1 MGGGYLEPIHFE
13 ECSMDPNLFAID
25 GERLLE
31 VLFAII
37 FLSFLVE
44 RALAVVYENRWFL
57 EKTKGHSVKEFIT
70 FGVSFAVCRSWDFDA
85 LSVLFVKEKTMLWG
99 HVITAAIVAGG
110 SKASIKLFQD
120 VLDIKS
126 NAERE
131 RLAIIEAQRKA
142 LEEKARV
149 QTLVTGAAE

>member
-1 MGGGYLEPIHFE
+1 
-13 ECSMDPNLFAID
+13 MDPNLFAID
-25 GERLLE
+25 GDRLLE
-31 VLFAII
+31 VLFALIV
-37 FLSFLVE
+37 LSFFVE
-44 RALAVVYENRWFL
+44 RALAVLYENRWFL
-57 EKTKGHSVKEFIT
+57 KKTKGHSVKEWIT
-70 FGVSFAVCRSWDFDA
+70 FGVSFAVCRYWDFDA
-85 LSVLFVKEKTMLWG
+85 LSVLLVKDKTLLWG

-131 RLAIIEAQRKA
+131 RTAIVEAKRKV

-149 QTLVTGAAE
+149 QVLVAGGAE

>member
-1 MGGGYLEPIHFE
+1 
-13 ECSMDPNLFAID
+13 MDPNLFAID

-37 FLSFLVE
+37 VLSFFVE
-44 RALAVVYENRWFL
+44 RALAVLFENRWFL
-57 EKTKGHSVKEFIT
+57 EKTRCHSVKELIT
-70 FGVSFAVCRSWDFDA
+70 FGVSFAVCRYWDFDA
-85 LSVLFVKEKTMLWG
+85 LSVLLVKDKTMLWG
-99 HVITAAIVAGG
+99 HLITAAIVAGG
-110 SKASIKLFQD
+110 SKASIKLFHD

-131 RLAIIEAQRKA
+131 RRAIVEAERKL

-149 QTLVTGAAE
+149 QVVVAGGAE